1 MVAGQTDLY
10 TLNSLNSFL
19 QKRTPIP
26 GGLSQATVLF
36 NSFSLS
42 FSKALLY
49 SLKYNNFY
57 LISYR
62 SLLRD
67 LPVEGSQVNI
77 VLAEGNQCEKESF
90 PVDGICV
97 CCFRHL
103 SALPSNPLSDDA
115 LHAVLEVVLLHPL
128 DDGVHERVHHP
139 RVALQHKTLVRY
151 WEIFQF
157 DTHRTVPLTPLEV
170 KRQQV
175 RLVEALVVPPGDD
188 PDVPVVEV
196 CPARDLGAQQEAG
209 QVGGHGYPVEKVDEV
224 PVDDGVELG
233 QAGVGEAGVALLVQD
248 GLQLPPEDEGGNVG
262 DGYRGLS
269 GRLES
274 LQGVT
279 QVTVRGAGPVVSQE
293 SHQGGHRQSL
303 ESWRMIIRSQY
314 GQEVT

>member
-49 SLKYNNFY
+49 SLKYSNYY

-103 SALPSNPLSDDA
+103 PALPSNPLSDDA

-139 RVALQHKTLVRY
+139 GVALQHKTPDK
-151 WEIFQF
+151 IFPDISKSVSHSPHSFVGATGSVAAACPDCGGPGCPTCSPPSRSCSPGQ
-157 DTHRTVPLTPLEV
+157 PS
-170 KRQQV
+170 QG
-175 RLVEALVVPPGDD
+175 PPG
-188 PDVPVVEV
+188 P
-196 CPARDLGAQQEAG
+196 
-209 QVGGHGYPVEKVDEV
+209 GGGR
-224 PVDDGVELG
+224 G
-233 QAGVGEAGVALLVQD
+233 GERGRQC
-248 GLQLPPEDEGGNVG
+248 GGRN
-262 DGYRGLS
+262 R
-269 GRLES
+269 
-274 LQGVT
+274 
-279 QVTVRGAGPVVSQE
+279 
-293 SHQGGHRQSL
+293 
-303 ESWRMIIRSQY
+303 
-314 GQEVT
+314 